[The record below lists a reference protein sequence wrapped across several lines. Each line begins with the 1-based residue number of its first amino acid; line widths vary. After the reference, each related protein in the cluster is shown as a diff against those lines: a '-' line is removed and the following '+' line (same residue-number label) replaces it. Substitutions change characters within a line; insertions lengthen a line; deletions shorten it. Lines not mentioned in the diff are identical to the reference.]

1 MNTETQLPRL
11 IDANALK
18 ERISQRQR
26 NTFNDTREDE
36 SFSDYAWRVTYEEI
50 DSAPTVETTD
60 DVLKA
65 IGRHPTLFLVNE
77 KWNAYV
83 MQNPSEVYKGDTPI
97 EAVKKLEA
105 SLNRK

>member
-1 MNTETQLPRL
+1 MTTDKPLTAPRL
-11 IDANALK
+11 IDANALLEAMNIARK
-18 ERISQRQR
+18 DRPDSP
-26 NTFNDTREDE
+26 DDL
-36 SFSDYAWRVTYEEI
+36 SDYGFWIMDRI
-50 DSAPTVETTD
+50 IQSAPTVETTD

-105 SLNRK
+105 SLNPK